1 MGDLERDD
9 AVEPPVVGAAPGGG
23 MRLHRRLTGLSGIL
37 LFVCMVLPAV
47 KSCGQPVTPLE
58 VPPFLPPYLY
68 GLVLALIAMSR
79 TSRGLAY
86 GATALRVL
94 AALIVLGSVVLVV
107 IAPEIGVVEL
117 LIGVVLQVTIGVSRT
132 TELRVVATGILVSLG
147 SILWFGMWS
156 VTSDALIG
164 VYCSLASSIGLLA
177 GCLGWLRELVIR
189 RPVDVPRAVAVM
201 AARPPAA
208 PARPAATDCD
218 WQ

>member
-1 MGDLERDD
+1 
-9 AVEPPVVGAAPGGG
+9 

-37 LFVCMVLPAV
+37 LFMCMFLPAV
-47 KSCGQPVTPLE
+47 KGCSQPVTPLE

-68 GLVLALIAMSR
+68 GLVFALIAMSG

-107 IAPEIGVVEL
+107 MAPELGVVEL

-164 VYCSLASSIGLLA
+164 VYGSLASSIGLLA
-177 GCLGWLRELVIR
+177 GCLAWLRELVVR
-189 RPVDVPRAVAVM
+189 RPVDVPRAVVVV

-208 PARPAATDCD
+208 PARPAATDYD